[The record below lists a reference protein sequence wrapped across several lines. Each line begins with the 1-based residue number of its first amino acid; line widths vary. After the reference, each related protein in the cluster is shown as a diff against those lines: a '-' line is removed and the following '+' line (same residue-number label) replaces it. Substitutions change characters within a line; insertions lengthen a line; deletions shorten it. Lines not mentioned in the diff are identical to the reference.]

1 MAKNK
6 KKIDYAKR
14 QRNFEKKK
22 IKQKETDIKKQAMRI
37 AFRCIEKL
45 RELSNDL

>member
-22 IKQKETDIKKQAMRI
+22 IKQKEIAIKKQAMRI
-37 AFRCIEKL
+37 AFRYLEKI